1 MAYPTNSP
9 NTEST
14 YKLRGGYDK
23 TTIVFM
29 MRREAAGEP
38 GDSGIEN
45 RAVLIRHHHDQ
56 MDPSKFVPHFNL
68 HIDGYETQ
76 VHCNVWVTPEFAAK
90 VWEAFTKPFDPH
102 SGSRMA
108 WERVVE

>member
-29 MRREAAGEP
+29 VRENTEGLYA
-38 GDSGIEN
+38 GIEN
-45 RAVLIRHHHDQ
+45 RAVLIRHHSDR

-90 VWEAFTKPFDPH
+90 VWEVFTKPH
-102 SGSRMA
+102 SKESGMA
-108 WERVVE
+108 WVRVKD

>member
-29 MRREAAGEP
+29 VRENTAGLYA
-38 GDSGIEN
+38 GIEN
-45 RAVLIRHHHDQ
+45 RGVLIRHHSDR

-76 VHCNVWVTPEFAAK
+76 VHCNVWVTPEFATK
-90 VWEAFTKPFDPH
+90 VWEAFAVPRA
-102 SGSRMA
+102 GGMA
-108 WERVVE
+108 WVRVED